1 MQTKQAISKGNPLTS
16 YMRQPKI
23 YIRLPSQGQYWAPG
37 SLAVSENGEYPV
49 YSMTARDEMMFKTPD
64 ALMNGQ
70 AMVDVI
76 QSCLP
81 NIKNAWD
88 IPTIDFD
95 TILIAMRIAT
105 YGEHMPINH
114 SIPVI
119 NEDVEYAV
127 DLKVLLEQQQNNH
140 WIDQVII
147 NSDFVIYVKP
157 LTFRHMTQSSIKSF
171 ETSRILNIINDEKL
185 SDEKKLEVFNESFNN
200 LTRVTVDLLTE
211 TIYKIETPQDEVTD
225 RKFISEFI
233 ANVDKEVFKK
243 IQDHIN
249 DLKIANEL
257 KPLEFVTTEEQQAL
271 GAPATYTVP
280 INFNNSDFFG

>member
-37 SLAVSENGEYPV
+37 SLAITENGEYPV

-105 YGEHMPINH
+105 YGEAMPINH

-211 TIYKIETPQDEVTD
+211 TIYKIETLTDEVTD

-249 DLKIANEL
+249 DLKVANDL
-257 KPLEFVTTEEQQAL
+257 KPLEFLTTDEQQAR
-271 GAPATYTVP
+271 GAPANYTVP

>member
-37 SLAVSENGEYPV
+37 SLAVSENEEYPV

-105 YGEHMPINH
+105 YGEAMPINH

-211 TIYKIETPQDEVTD
+211 TIYKIETPTDEVTD

-249 DLKIANEL
+249 DLKVANDL
-257 KPLEFVTTEEQQAL
+257 KPLEFLTTDEQQAR
-271 GAPATYTVP
+271 GAPANYTVP

>member
-37 SLAVSENGEYPV
+37 SLAITENGEYPV

-105 YGEHMPINH
+105 YGEAMPINH

-211 TIYKIETPQDEVTD
+211 TIYKIETPTDEVTD

-249 DLKIANEL
+249 DLKVANDL
-257 KPLEFVTTEEQQAL
+257 KPLEFLTTDEQQAR
-271 GAPATYTVP
+271 GAPANYTVP